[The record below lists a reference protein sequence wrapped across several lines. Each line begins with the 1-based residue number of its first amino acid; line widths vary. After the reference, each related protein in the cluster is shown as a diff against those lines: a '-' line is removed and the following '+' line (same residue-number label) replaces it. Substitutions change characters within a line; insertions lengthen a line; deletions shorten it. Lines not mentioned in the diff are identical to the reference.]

1 MVGKEEIRKT
11 NVSKYFAPCGELS
24 PEDEADYCKL
34 SLRSVL
40 QGNVASLGHRLRGAV
55 KNTA

>member
-1 MVGKEEIRKT
+1 MGKEEIRKT

-24 PEDEADYCKL
+24 PEHEADYCKL

-40 QGNVASLGHRLRGAV
+40 PGNVASLGHRLRGAV